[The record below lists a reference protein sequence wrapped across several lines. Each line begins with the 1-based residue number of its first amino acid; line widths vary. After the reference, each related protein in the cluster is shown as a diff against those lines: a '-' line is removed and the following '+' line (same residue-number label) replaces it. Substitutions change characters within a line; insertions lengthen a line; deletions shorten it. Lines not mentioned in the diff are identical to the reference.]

1 MARKFITFNHVFLI
15 IKTIPSWAFSIQNSS
30 PNKNTTSIP
39 ARILTKSVSKFVE
52 TYSLCI
58 PNSNRFR
65 RNQRFAQEI
74 GILISKFPLMSSLE
88 VMSLKKLHQ
97 KKLKLFFL
105 NFFILL
111 QKLQVIKLFL

>member
-30 PNKNTTSIP
+30 PNKKTGSIP
-39 ARILTKSVSKFVE
+39 TPLNLSTESVSKFVE
-52 TYSLCI
+52 TYSVDI
-58 PNSNRFR
+58 RNSNRFR
-65 RNQRFAQEI
+65 RNQPFAQEI
-74 GILISKFPLMSSLE
+74 GILTSKFPLMSSLE

-97 KKLKLFFL
+97 KKLKLLFL

-111 QKLQVIKLFL
+111 QKLQVIK